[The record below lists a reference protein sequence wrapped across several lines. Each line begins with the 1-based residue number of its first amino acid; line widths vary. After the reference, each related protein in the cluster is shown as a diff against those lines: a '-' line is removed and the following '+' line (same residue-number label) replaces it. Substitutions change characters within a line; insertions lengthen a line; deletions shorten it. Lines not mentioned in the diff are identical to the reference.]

1 MGSAEQKT
9 NRRLL
14 RARDAIDRAYD
25 TPLDIRELARIAIVS
40 EAHFIR
46 TFKATFGETPH
57 RYLQRRRIE
66 RAMTLLRMTDRSVS
80 EVCLEVGFTSFATFS
95 RTFRDI
101 VGAPPSNYRRQ
112 APALP
117 DVPTC
122 FAKAW
127 TRPSSFGQAAARSPA

>member
-1 MGSAEQKT
+1 MPDLEA

-14 RARDAIDRAYD
+14 RARDAIDRDYAK
-25 TPLDIRELARIAIVS
+25 PLDVPALARIAIVS

-46 TFKATFGETPH
+46 TFKQTFGETPH

-66 RAMTLLRMTDRSVS
+66 RAMALLRGSDLTVS
-80 EVCLEVGFTSFATFS
+80 EVCLDVGFTSFATFT
-95 RTFRDI
+95 RTFREI
-101 VGAPPSNYRRQ
+101 VGETPTQYRRRE
-112 APALP
+112 PLP

-127 TRPSSFGQAAARSPA
+127 MRPSSFGPSEAKPRT